1 MDKIICNP
9 LNLEYQFR
17 NLSGSGQAF
26 RSCADPS
33 LVLFKGR
40 YFLFSST
47 KGFYYSDDLYSW
59 TFVSGENLPVQFG
72 APDIREVDGW
82 LYQCASDNKEPCPI
96 YRTKAPLSGEFE
108 EVSRPFIFWD
118 PNMFE
123 DDDGRVYLY
132 WGCSNKLPIYGV
144 EMDKETMMPIGDRVE
159 LIFGH
164 PEKYGWER
172 NAPDNNLE
180 KGFLF
185 PGEVSAEPLGDPS
198 PWIEGPWMTKHGGK
212 YYLQY
217 AGPATELNV
226 YSNGVYVSDTPLGPF
241 TYEINNPMST
251 KPGGFIPSAGHG
263 STLQDQYG
271 NWWHIASMLIGVN
284 NAFERRVGIFP
295 AGFDDDGV
303 MFCNNHFGD
312 YPMLLPDHKMDPLK
326 DSFPG
331 WMLLSYKKAVTASS
345 ALPGFPAENIADEN
359 IRTYWAAAARRRGE
373 YIVMDLGGV
382 VSVNAVQ
389 LNFMEH
395 NLAELLTVPGN
406 RLGDLEREKVEHPK
420 LRWLLEGSQDGENWE
435 ILCDK
440 RTAETSLT
448 HDFICFDAAKKLRY
462 IKLTGFEMPFGSN
475 LALSGMRVFG
485 NAGGNAPGP
494 VQNVKT
500 ERFEPMSVNIA
511 WDAVPGADGYNVCWG
526 TSPEKLYNSW
536 MVYGQNELTLRMLT
550 EGVDYFVSVDAF
562 NGSGI
567 TKGSCVAVK
576 SC

>member
-17 NLSGSGQAF
+17 NLSGNGQAF

-33 LVLFKGR
+33 LVLFRGR
-40 YFLFSST
+40 YFLFPST

-82 LYQCASDNKEPCPI
+82 LYQCASDSKNPCPI
-96 YRTKAPLSGEFE
+96 YRTRDPLSGEFE

-144 EMDKETMMPIGDRVE
+144 EMDKETMMPVGDRVA

-185 PGEVSAEPLGDPS
+185 PGEISAEPLEDPS

-226 YSNGVYVSDTPLGPF
+226 YSNGVYVGDSPLGPF

-263 STLQDQYG
+263 STLQDKYG

-326 DSFPG
+326 DSFSG
-331 WMLLSYKKAVTASS
+331 WMLLSYQKNVTASS

-373 YIVMDLGGV
+373 YVVMDLEKV

-440 RTAETSLT
+440 RMAETSLT

-475 LALSGMRVFG
+475 LALSGLRVFG
-485 NAGGNAPGP
+485 NAGGKAPGP

-567 TKGSCVAVK
+567 TRGSCIAVK